1 MDPDRGSIIE
11 SLYKIAC
18 MSKLSVS
25 YLLNFLITQLQS
37 DVEASKSVS
46 PNLGTRTVRVHF
58 LIRTW
63 EVSVSMFCSFVKW
76 WNNKYCLCQLVH
88 DFNMLKHVVF
98 YWTTYWCYI
107 SFFIILL
114 SFINIHKLILDRNR
128 LSVKWDAWRIMRLPE
143 LLSYWRLCVGFFC
156 NSGLVS
162 YRSNEICGR

>member
-1 MDPDRGSIIE
+1 MKNGCLFLNSITAPWIMDPDRGSIIE
-11 SLYKIAC
+11 SLYKIAF

-25 YLLNFLITQLQS
+25 YLLNFLITQLQL
-37 DVEASKSVS
+37 DAENLESKSVS
-46 PNLGTRTVRVHF
+46 PNLGTRTVKVLETHF

-128 LSVKWDAWRIMRLPE
+128 WKVFVRR
-143 LLSYWRLCVGFFC
+143 FFWYHEV
-156 NSGLVS
+156 LFLTAT
-162 YRSNEICGR
+162 